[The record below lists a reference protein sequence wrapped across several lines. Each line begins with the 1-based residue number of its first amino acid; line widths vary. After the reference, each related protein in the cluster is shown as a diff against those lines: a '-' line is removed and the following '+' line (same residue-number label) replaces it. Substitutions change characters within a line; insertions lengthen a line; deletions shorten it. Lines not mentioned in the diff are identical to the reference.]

1 MPEYKVRE
9 KYVTSGTKFN
19 LHEDGLVV
27 ARRPHLKGAKLLLA
41 EPIERDETYECGAPT
56 GNGTCGRTVTTAGE
70 TCWQHE

>member
-1 MPEYKVRE
+1 MPKYKVRE

-41 EPIERDETYECGAPT
+41 EPIDTDEDHTCGAPT
-56 GNGTCGRTVTTAGE
+56 GNGTCGRKVQSAND
-70 TCWQHE
+70 TCWQHP